1 MQPIYHLELSSLKVH
16 KPSTLWFYK
25 LTFFCFLKLL
35 YKIFLVQ
42 SRKNKMKNEN
52 KNFYFQSRQFILV
65 PFFSLPILNPNYKIN
80 KTLNA
85 KSASD
90 ISPSSFFGLLC
101 TFKKYPIL
109 IYSRWKQN
117 KGGRVPTIKYKT
129 QHCVR
134 ERGKLILTQSHG
146 LTDEFM
152 CALINWFT
160 QRLLH
165 VDITLVQ
172 GLKVDFY
179 YDKLLMAEWIVTAAD
194 SDIDFCAKPK

>member
-1 MQPIYHLELSSLKVH
+1 MQNQHQTFHHLLFSGCYILLRSILS
-16 KPSTLWFYK
+16 
-25 LTFFCFLKLL
+25 L
-35 YKIFLVQ
+35 YTAV
-42 SRKNKMKNEN
+42 EN
-52 KNFYFQSRQFILV
+52 K
-65 PFFSLPILNPNYKIN
+65 
-80 KTLNA
+80 
-85 KSASD
+85 
-90 ISPSSFFGLLC
+90 
-101 TFKKYPIL
+101 
-109 IYSRWKQN
+109 

-194 SDIDFCAKPK
+194 STIDFCVKQKQSRRLWSDSESSKSFFLLF